1 MAAGSPKTFR
11 LFAVVALNRSDLTE
25 AVVALRRDADD
36 ARRLAG
42 QCMAAMAD
50 QFLRCKVQA
59 AHLSLAQIKALCFRW
74 GREDALRGAA
84 VPNCLPG
91 VYGEQYR
98 RGYETV
104 GLASGTATGGAPDAA
119 SNEEAR

>member
-1 MAAGSPKTFR
+1 MAAGSPKTYP
-11 LFAVVALNRSDLTE
+11 LFTVVALKRSDLTE
-25 AVVALRRDADD
+25 AVVALRRDAGD

-50 QFLRCKVQA
+50 QFLRCKVQP
-59 AHLSLAQIKALCFRW
+59 AHLTLTQIKALCFRW

-84 VPNCLPG
+84 VPNTLPG
-91 VYGEQYR
+91 VYGEEYR

-104 GLASGTATGGAPDAA
+104 GLAFGTATGGGPVAAP
-119 SNEEAR
+119 NEEAR